1 MNEQYHE
8 STYGDR
14 VAEIYDEWHPA
25 APAEMVAALK
35 DLTGTGPA
43 LELGIGTGRIAL
55 PLAAQGLEIHGVD
68 ASEAMVAKL
77 RAKPGGDRIPVR
89 VGNFVEV
96 GANGNYSLIFVVFNT
111 FFALRSQEEQVQC
124 FANVAQRL
132 RPGGLFLI
140 EAFVP
145 DLTRLTRGQIIQATQ
160 VGVDEV
166 KLEAS
171 RHDPLTQ
178 RMFSQHVLITEK
190 GVKLYP
196 VQVRYAWPAE
206 LDLMARLAGMRLRE
220 RWGDWQRDPF
230 TAAST
235 HHISIYDLP

>member
-1 MNEQYHE
+1 MNEHYHE

-35 DLTGTGPA
+35 DLTGAGPA
-43 LELGIGTGRIAL
+43 LELGIGTGRTAL

-124 FANVAQRL
+124 FANVARRL

-145 DLTRLTRGQIIQATQ
+145 DPTRFTRGQIIQAMQ

-178 RMFSQHVLITEK
+178 RTFSQHVLITEK

-220 RWGDWQRDPF
+220 RWGNWQRDPF

-235 HHISIYDLP
+235 DHISIYELP

>member
-1 MNEQYHE
+1 MNEHYHE

-25 APAEMVAALK
+25 APADMVAALK
-35 DLTGTGPA
+35 DLTGAGPA
-43 LELGIGTGRIAL
+43 LELGIGTGRTAL

-77 RAKPGGDRIPVR
+77 RAKPGGDRIPVS

-96 GANGNYSLIFVVFNT
+96 GANGNYSLIFVIFNT

-124 FANVAQRL
+124 FANVARHL

-145 DLTRLTRGQIIQATQ
+145 DPTRFTRGQIIQAMQ

-178 RMFSQHVLITEK
+178 RTFSQHVLITEK

-220 RWGDWQRDPF
+220 RWGNWQRDPF

-235 HHISIYDLP
+235 DHISIYELP